1 MLTANNYSDIQI
13 LQGSD
18 FLYQLLFDDEHSD
31 ALYDD
36 DDNSAYKYRASI
48 QKDFTNTTV
57 FQYNGSPV
65 TNVMLTVDKVDE
77 LNIDIIM
84 GGVDTAKFEDDF
96 EGVWDLLEQNG
107 TEYIRQMQ
115 GDVVISPMVTQPGHF
130 G

>member
-115 GDVVISPMVTQPGHF
+115 GDVVISPMVTQPAHF